1 MDFRQTLDCCKRRI
15 RRIFNG
21 VYIDKNEYLEDFPQ
35 DPENIHVDVNKLT
48 QHMKQSFD
56 NKCNGCMNENCE
68 WCKYNSL
75 SCWDELFNPI
85 PNGLM
90 AYLLSTPHKSDIV
103 RNEITDNELKVL
115 ITDYKHRTNSD
126 IKAQI
131 KELLSSLENK
141 NKTI

>member
-1 MDFRQTLDCCKRRI
+1 MNFRQTLDCCKRRI

-21 VYIDKNEYLEDFPQ
+21 FYIDKNEYLEDFPQ

-90 AYLLSTPHKSDIV
+90 AYLLSTQYKSDIV
-103 RNEITDNELKVL
+103 RNEITDNELKFL
-115 ITDYKHRTNSD
+115 ITDYKHRTNSG

-131 KELLSSLENK
+131 KELLSSIENK
-141 NKTI
+141 NKTL

>member
-1 MDFRQTLDCCKRRI
+1 MNFRQTLDCCKRRI

-21 VYIDKNEYLEDFPQ
+21 FYIDKNEYLEDFPQ

-90 AYLLSTPHKSDIV
+90 AYLLSTQYKSDIV
-103 RNEITDNELKVL
+103 RNEITDNELKFL

-131 KELLSSLENK
+131 KELLSSIENK

>member
-1 MDFRQTLDCCKRRI
+1 MNFRQTLDCCKRRI

-56 NKCNGCMNENCE
+56 NKCNGCMNENCD

-131 KELLSSLENK
+131 KELLSLLKNK

>member
-1 MDFRQTLDCCKRRI
+1 MDFRITLDCCKRRV

-21 VYIDKNEYLEDFPQ
+21 FYIDKNEYLEDFPK
-35 DPENIHVDVNKLT
+35 DPDKLHVDVNKMT
-48 QHMKQSFD
+48 PYMKERFD
-56 NKCNGCMNENCE
+56 EKCKGCRNENRE

-90 AYLLSTPHKSDIV
+90 AYLLSTQYKSSIV

-115 ITDYKHRTNSD
+115 ITDYKNRTSSD
-126 IKAQI
+126 LKKQI
-131 KELLSSLENK
+131 KELLLSIEN
-141 NKTI
+141 NSN